1 MQIKLIHK
9 LQQALD
15 TSKKVIKFAW
25 RHVFVLAS
33 FAITIQGI
41 YEGKTP
47 ILEGEV
53 LAFSIAFFLDWL
65 KTKFKFSGGTCNNA
79 HEQMFESSRRNMD
92 SSRFGSSAWAT
103 NPAMAG
109 SPANQLYNLGYS
121 TTNYY

>member
-1 MQIKLIHK
+1 MQITTIHK
-9 LQQALD
+9 LQHVLD
-15 TSKKVIKFAW
+15 TSKKVIKFVW
-25 RHVFVLAS
+25 RHAFVLAS

-65 KTKFKFSGGTCNNA
+65 KTKIKFSGSTYNHA
-79 HEQMFESSRRNMD
+79 HEHMIESSRKNMD

-109 SPANQLYNLGYS
+109 SPANHLYNLSYNS
-121 TTNYY
+121 TNYY